1 MIFFENSIER
11 ISLLVALERQ
21 FDGPVL
27 ITSTQGGT
35 NIEEIAADHPD
46 AIIRHPIDIIKG
58 LSREDALAIADRL
71 EFRDEALEDVCNYL
85 LILFL
90 TIVLYF

>member
-1 MIFFENSIER
+1 
-11 ISLLVALERQ
+11 VALERQ

>member
-1 MIFFENSIER
+1 M
-11 ISLLVALERQ
+11 ALERQ